1 MPETASYPP
10 SAGPFPNKQNSLLNR
25 EKFPVG
31 REFRQAS
38 HRVAAICC
46 FPEAESRDF
55 NALVLIFFGTAR
67 ARVRARGHSG
77 SRPRGKARHLSPNWP
92 SRMTRRASA
101 LRITQA
107 GAAAAAAAI
116 SGRIGRP
123 RQRTVSST
131 TTGIS
136 RSVFFW

>member
-1 MPETASYPP
+1 
-10 SAGPFPNKQNSLLNR
+10 
-25 EKFPVG
+25 
-31 REFRQAS
+31 
-38 HRVAAICC
+38 
-46 FPEAESRDF
+46 
-55 NALVLIFFGTAR
+55 
-67 ARVRARGHSG
+67 
-77 SRPRGKARHLSPNWP
+77 
-92 SRMTRRASA
+92 MTRRASA